1 MLLPWLDL
9 RRPQPVSYTHLDVY
23 KRQTVTSARLLAAK
37 KTGPQ
42 AWEVATQTGAVKMLP
57 FIAIGEEQY
66 STYLRV
72 G

>member
-1 MLLPWLDL
+1 LAGPLVLFAMTEGEP
-9 RRPQPVSYTHLDVY
+9 
-23 KRQTVTSARLLAAK
+23 TVTSARLLAAK